1 MNETINEIDVLSTI
15 KRGVETGAEK
25 ELIVKL
31 LDAIIEKKKF
41 EITIF
46 ETQMEKEYGINCS

>member
-1 MNETINEIDVLSTI
+1 MNETIHEIDVLSTI
-15 KRGVETGAEK
+15 KRGVEAGAEK